1 MGILLS
7 FAPFVLYALMS
18 RSAPLTVSLFSAAAL
33 ALALLLRDHF
43 VRHRAMKLLEI
54 GTVLLFGGLGVHVL
68 LNGGAWSI
76 PEVRL
81 AVDGGLL
88 LIVLFTMLI
97 RQPFTLQYAREQAPK
112 EFHDSPKFLAVNQIL
127 TAVWGLA
134 FALMTGADLI
144 MALLPQVPLAV
155 GVAITVGA
163 LAGAAW
169 FTGWYPSRLRRAAE
183 LSQAA
188 PAQTRAR

>member
-7 FAPFVLYALMS
+7 FAPFILYALMS

-33 ALALLLRDHF
+33 AAVLLLRDHF
-43 VRHRAMKLLEI
+43 IRHRSPKLLEI
-54 GTVLLFGGLGVHVL
+54 GTVLLFGGLGIYVL
-68 LNGGAWSI
+68 LTRGAWSI

-88 LIVLFTMLI
+88 LIVVFSMLI

-112 EFHDSPKFLAVNQIL
+112 EFHDSPRFLAVNQVL

-134 FALMTGADLI
+134 FALMAGADLI
-144 MALLPQVPLAV
+144 MARLPQAPLAV
-155 GVAITVGA
+155 GVVITVVA

-169 FTGWYPSRLRRAAE
+169 FTGWYPNRLRRLAAQG
-183 LSQAA
+183 STAS
-188 PAQTRAR
+188 RMG